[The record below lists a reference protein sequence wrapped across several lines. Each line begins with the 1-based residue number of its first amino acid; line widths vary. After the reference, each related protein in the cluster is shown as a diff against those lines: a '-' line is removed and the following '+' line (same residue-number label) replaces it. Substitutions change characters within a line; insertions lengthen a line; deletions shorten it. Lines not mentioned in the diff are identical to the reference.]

1 MAVRFR
7 GWAGEGVSKYEPVD
21 YGLSKLAQSPGMAKA
36 TLEVAQRMA
45 GNANAVGDSTY
56 EAANTTVTA
65 GWANEKRA
73 GAVVRE
79 SEPHWRDW
87 RDGIL
92 LRVVAAM
99 KVRKR

>member
-1 MAVRFR
+1 M
-7 GWAGEGVSKYEPVD
+7 SKYEALPL
-21 YGLSKLAQSPGMAKA
+21 GLKQLGQSPGMSKA
-36 TLEVAQRMA
+36 AMEVAQRLA

-56 EAANTTVTA
+56 EAAPATVTA

-87 RDGIL
+87 RDRVL
-92 LRVVAAM
+92 LRVADSM

>member
-1 MAVRFR
+1 M
-7 GWAGEGVSKYEPVD
+7 SKYEPLDV
-21 YGLSKLAQSPGMAKA
+21 GLKKLAKSPEIAKA

-79 SEPHWRDW
+79 VEHDWEDSRDA
-87 RDGIL
+87 IL
-92 LRVVAAM
+92 LRVRDAM
-99 KVRKR
+99 KVRKK

>member
-1 MAVRFR
+1 MT
-7 GWAGEGVSKYEPVD
+7 KYTPDD
-21 YGLSKLAQSPGMAKA
+21 YGLAKIATSPGMAKA

-56 EAANTTVTA
+56 EAAGMTVTA
-65 GWANEKRA
+65 GWANEKRS

-79 SEPHWRDW
+79 SEAHWRDS
-87 RDGIL
+87 RDAIL
-92 LRVVAAM
+92 LRVRDAM